1 MHQKK
6 DQSWLKNDQGQP
18 VVYILNGDMA
28 DFVLVAALKIVGVNT
43 RNVGVEWNANSS
55 ISKQEE

>member
-1 MHQKK
+1 
-6 DQSWLKNDQGQP
+6 
-18 VVYILNGDMA
+18 MA